1 LFVSAKLIEMNLLT
15 VRATIKAPLNKVWNC
30 WTEAAQVQHWNFASS
45 DWHCPAASNNLIV
58 GGEFHYTMAAKD
70 NSAQF
75 DFWGTYQVIEINK
88 RIEIVLGDGRIM
100 KVLFDETQ
108 DGIIVTEQFEP
119 ENQNP
124 IDLQQAGWQMIL
136 DNFKNYVEQGT

>member
-1 LFVSAKLIEMNLLT
+1 MKLLT
-15 VRATIKAPLNKVWNC
+15 VRATIEASLNKVWNC
-30 WTEAAQVQHWNFASS
+30 WTEAAQVQQWNFASS

-70 NSAQF
+70 NSEQF
-75 DFWGTYQVIEINK
+75 DFWGTYQAIEINK

-108 DGIIVTEQFEP
+108 DGIVVTEQFEP